1 MGGKEQEEEEEEEKR
16 EEREEEEE
24 EKETEEDKE
33 NPMCLPGSPQG
44 PQCWRCT
51 AGCWILIYQP

>member
-1 MGGKEQEEEEEEEKR
+1 MGGKEQEEEEEEEEKR

-24 EKETEEDKE
+24 EKETEDKE